1 MEWIELFKQSPVGA
15 ILGVAVTAVLWWW
28 QNMREKNIDNKEVER
43 LTAALIEERK
53 EKQEA
58 VERADDAIAKQI
70 EMVERFS
77 EMRAQNERML
87 ERMSQMTDKLDELMR
102 ENEQL
107 RQEVHALRGELKNLT
122 TVGT

>member
-15 ILGVAVTAVLWWW
+15 IIGVAVTAVLWYW
-28 QNMREKNIDNKEVER
+28 QNLREKSVDNKEVDR

-53 EKQEA
+53 SKQEA
-58 VERADDAIAKQI
+58 VERADEAIAKQI

-87 ERMSQMTDKLDELMR
+87 EKMDNLVR

-107 RQEVHALRGELKNLT
+107 RAEVHALRAQMDKLT
-122 TVGT
+122 VVGG